1 MIAHPYDDVEA
12 YALGALDPQ
21 TAASVLDHAEGCAT
35 CAVLMASAMS
45 VVSALEPQEVR
56 PFAPRKPIATSVLRR
71 SAASWYGWVAAVA
84 TAAAIALFVWNVDLR
99 SNTFYVPIAS
109 LVHSHFEHHP
119 LHGASGAGSAKVI
132 QSLDGS
138 WLYIVGDGLEARST
152 YELDEV
158 VDGKSHEVGT
168 FTTNARGQAAAYWQQ
183 PAQKI
188 QSFSATPLNGGPGQ
202 LHWP

>member
-1 MIAHPYDDVEA
+1 MISHPYDDIEA
-12 YALGALDPQ
+12 YALGALDAQ
-21 TAASVLDHAEGCAT
+21 TAASVLEHAEGCAT
-35 CAVLMASAMS
+35 CAVLMADAMT
-45 VVSALEPQEVR
+45 VASALEPQGVR
-56 PFAPRKPIATSVLRR
+56 PFAMSARSVARQPR
-71 SAASWYGWVAAVA
+71 AAAYAWVGAVAA
-84 TAAAIALFVWNVDLR
+84 AAAIALLAWNVDLR

-138 WLYIVGDGLEARST
+138 WLYIVGDGLATRST

-158 VDGKSHEVGT
+158 VSGQPHEVGT

-183 PAQKI
+183 PAQRI
-188 QSFSATPLNGGPGQ
+188 QAFSAVPVNGVGQ